1 MSPPAGS
8 SPPTAASAGGPD
20 LPVEHVLVDV
30 WQALDATGR
39 AVLEAEP
46 GAGKTTR
53 VPLYLLEQDPDL
65 RIVLLEPRRVAARA
79 AAGRLAS
86 QLGEEVGRTVGLT
99 TRDDRRGSAATRL
112 EVVTDGVVLRRLQR
126 DPSLSWVDVLIFDEF
141 HERSLEADLSLAFAL
156 DAGAALR
163 PDLRV
168 LVMSATIEGPRVAR
182 LLGDVPLITT
192 AGRAFP
198 VDVEHRP
205 APVGF
210 RGLAP
215 AVSDAVGALLSDG
228 DVLVFVPGAAEI
240 RAVTRHLEDVDLPQ
254 RAVILPLHGSLSGAD
269 QDAALRS
276 APAGHRKVVVATD
289 VAESSLTIDGI
300 RGVVDAGLSREPRFD
315 PATGMTGLVTVPASR
330 ASAAQRAGRAGRLAP
345 GRCIRLW
352 PEREHAARDAHPRPA
367 ILTDDLT
374 GAALEVAA
382 WGATIGELALLDPPP
397 DAAWNRAASTLV
409 ELGAVDAGRVTTQG
423 RELNRLPTHPRL
435 GHLLLWGREEG
446 IAQLACEI
454 AALLAD
460 RDLFVT
466 DRDHPSADL
475 AARVRVLRGGRPP
488 VGVRV
493 RRGAVGRAR
502 KDVARLARHL
512 EALDD
517 GGSRAARSV
526 PDPDP
531 ELAGRL
537 VARAWPDRIASRR
550 AGQRGRFLLAG
561 GRGATLLDGD
571 VLAAA
576 DHLAVATVDRGD
588 REARIHLAAAID
600 LDDLR
605 RVAADRIHVED
616 EVVWRDGDVVAE
628 RRERLGALVLSA
640 QPIDGDTAAT
650 RYDALLQG
658 IREEGL
664 DLLGWNDAAV
674 DLRARVAF
682 LRHHRGEDW
691 PAWDD
696 ASLLDR
702 LDEIVGPFLL
712 RARRRAD
719 LAQVSMETVLRA
731 QLTHAQ
737 LAEMD
742 RLAPTHLAVPSGSR
756 VRLDYGAGEA
766 PVLAVRVQEMFGRT
780 TTPTVLDGSVP
791 VLLHLLSPARRPVQV
806 TDDLAGFWERAYPQV
821 RSELR
826 GRYPKHAW
834 PDDPRGAQ
842 PLRGTR
848 RR

>member
-1 MSPPAGS
+1 
-8 SPPTAASAGGPD
+8 
-20 LPVEHVLVDV
+20 VLADV
-30 WQALDATGR
+30 WQALDRTGR

-53 VPLYLLEQDPDL
+53 VPLYLLEQQPDL

-86 QLGEEVGRTVGLT
+86 QLGEPVGQRVGLT

-126 DPSLSWVDVLIFDEF
+126 DPSLAGVDVLIFDEF

-163 PDLRV
+163 PELRI
-168 LVMSATIEGPRVAR
+168 LVMSATIEGPRVAG
-182 LLGDVPLITT
+182 LLGDAPLITT
-192 AGRAFP
+192 AGRTFP
-198 VDVEHRP
+198 VDVEHHP
-205 APVGF
+205 APLGF

-215 AVSDAVGALLSDG
+215 AVSDAVTALLPDG

-240 RAVTRHLEDVDLPQ
+240 RAVTRHLEEVGLPQ
-254 RAVILPLHGSLSGAD
+254 VAVLPLHGSLSGAE
-269 QDAALRS
+269 QDAALRP
-276 APAGHRKVVVATD
+276 APTGHRKVVVATD
-289 VAESSLTIDGI
+289 VAESSLTIEGI
-300 RGVVDAGLSREPRFD
+300 RGVVDAGRSREPRFD

-374 GAALEVAA
+374 GAVLEVAA

-397 DAAWNRAASTLV
+397 GPAWDRATNTLR
-409 ELGAVDAGRVTTQG
+409 ELGAVDANGRITTQG
-423 RELNRLPTHPRL
+423 RDLNRLPAHPRL
-435 GHLLLWGREEG
+435 GHLLLQGRDDG
-446 IAQLACEI
+446 VGQLACEI
-454 AALLAD
+454 AALLGD

-466 DRDHPSADL
+466 DREHPSADL
-475 AARVRVLRGGRPP
+475 AARVRVLRGGRAPA
-488 VGVRV
+488 GVRV
-493 RRGAVGRAR
+493 RRGAIGRAR
-502 KDVARLARHL
+502 KDVARFTRQLG
-512 EALDD
+512 ALD
-517 GGSRAARSV
+517 GGGAEAPRPVR
-526 PDPDP
+526 DPDP

-537 VARAWPDRIASRR
+537 VARAWPDRIAARR

-561 GRGATLLDGD
+561 GRGATLADGD

-576 DHLAVATVDRGD
+576 DHLAVATVDRGE

-605 RVAADRIHVED
+605 DVAADRIHVED

-628 RRERLGALVLSA
+628 RRETLDALVLST
-640 QPIDGDTAAT
+640 QPIDGDTAAP

-664 DLLGWNDAAV
+664 DLLGWDAAAV

-682 LRHHRGEDW
+682 LRQHRGETW

-696 ASLLDR
+696 PSLLER
-702 LDEIVGPFLL
+702 LDGIVGPFLL

-719 LAQVSMETVLRA
+719 LAQVAMDTVLRA
-731 QLTHAQ
+731 RLSHVQLTE
-737 LAEMD
+737 LD

-756 VRLDYGAGEA
+756 VRLDYGTGDA
-766 PVLAVRVQEMFGRT
+766 PVLAVRVQEMFGRS
-780 TTPTVLDGSVP
+780 TTPTVLDGAVP

-821 RSELR
+821 RAELR

-834 PDDPRGAQ
+834 PDDPRRAQ
-842 PLRGTR
+842 PLPGTR